1 MKPSHSRYHWLA
13 AALVALLAL
22 LTLGE
27 AGGGVDPAAAEMPR
41 SAGR

>member
-27 AGGGVDPAAAEMPR
+27 AGGVSPAVATPR
-41 SAGR
+41 SASR